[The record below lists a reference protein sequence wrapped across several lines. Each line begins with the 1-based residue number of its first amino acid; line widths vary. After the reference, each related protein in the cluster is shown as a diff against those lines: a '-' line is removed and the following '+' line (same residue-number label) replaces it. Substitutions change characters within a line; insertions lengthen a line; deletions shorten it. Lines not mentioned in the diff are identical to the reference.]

1 MRGEGERVQEEK
13 EEEEEEEDSPG
24 MEDSRPATAGCKGKL
39 SRLAGG
45 E

>member
-1 MRGEGERVQEEK
+1 MRAPGEEKEEK

>member
-1 MRGEGERVQEEK
+1 MRAPGEEK
-13 EEEEEEEDSPG
+13 EEEEEEEEEDYPG